1 MGYRQLR
8 WYGNHQR
15 NFKGVVEME
24 YYPDLNKL
32 VLEAHRIYIELT
44 GDAVDVMY
52 FVKEANVKSF
62 TQTWPSTTLGFEGF
76 GGQSITKALTTVIG
90 YNMFAAVFFNDE
102 FAYCGNVDNEE
113 FQRDMRDWKMKRCIE
128 AYKYKK

>member
-1 MGYRQLR
+1 
-8 WYGNHQR
+8 
-15 NFKGVVEME
+15 ME

-32 VLEAHRIYIELT
+32 ALEAHRIYTELT
-44 GDAVDVMY
+44 GDAVDAML
-52 FVKEANVKSF
+52 FVKEARIRCF
-62 TQTWPSTTLGFEGF
+62 TQTWSSTAFGFERF
-76 GGQSITKALTTVIG
+76 GSQSITKALTTVIG

-113 FQRDMRDWKMKRCIE
+113 FQRDMRDWKMKACIE